1 MKNLFSPAAIL
12 FYVLS
17 FLVLFFVGATIAG
30 ISDVGKGQ
38 GLAASAIVFGYAL
51 IFSMVGLTGA
61 VYAAW
66 RTERKTIAKVNW
78 VLAVLVLAILVVVF
92 IRFQTMKS
100 ENEESG
106 FEKPP
111 THVAP
116 GSLSFGSSKPRGEE
130 IIYFVYRF

>member
-1 MKNLFSPAAIL
+1 MKKLFSPAAIL
-12 FYVLS
+12 LYVLS

-30 ISDVGKGQ
+30 MAGVGKGQ
-38 GLAASAIVFGYAL
+38 GLAAGAIVFGYAL
-51 IFSMVGLTGA
+51 MFSMVGLTGA
-61 VYAAW
+61 VYTAW
-66 RTERKTIAKVNW
+66 RAERKTIAKTNW

-116 GSLSFGSSKPRGEE
+116 GSLSFSATKQLVEYSLLS
-130 IIYFVYRF
+130 